1 MRKILLILLCILPL
15 CLVFSC
21 TSDEYSESAEY
32 HEQTEETELSNQMEV
47 QEVTYQKI
55 SGTQARQMMEE
66 MTAAGEDFILLDVR
80 TEEEFIEQ
88 RIDGAILI
96 PDYEIEWRSALD
108 LPDMDAVILIYCRT
122 GRRSA
127 DVARLLIDMG
137 YTRVYDFGGV
147 QTDWDYDTIS
157 G

>member
-1 MRKILLILLCILPL
+1 MLPL
-15 CLVFSC
+15 CFVFSC
-21 TSDEYSESAEY
+21 TPDRYDRHEYENNRY
-32 HEQTEETELSNQMEV
+32 HKETETETEQVERMEIDIPNV
-47 QEVTYQKI
+47 TVTYQKI
-55 SGTQARQMMEE
+55 TGTQARQMMSD

-80 TEEEFIEQ
+80 TDEEFADQ
-88 RIDGAILI
+88 RIAGAVLI

-137 YTRVYDFGGV
+137 YTRIYDFGGIL
-147 QTDWDYDTIS
+147 TDWEYETIS
-157 G
+157 GN